1 MEQKRKETWFGEQIS
16 SSARRQLS
24 MATDS
29 AMLEISKIRRRYA
42 DFVYSMEQMEENYWH
57 GQQSADEIITDTIDL
72 LGELYGENDLV
83 RLVNDA
89 KRIAKLRLIG
99 NGLSEADQAFL
110 ENA

>member
-1 MEQKRKETWFGEQIS
+1 
-16 SSARRQLS
+16 
-24 MATDS
+24 
-29 AMLEISKIRRRYA
+29 
-42 DFVYSMEQMEENYWH
+42 
-57 GQQSADEIITDTIDL
+57 
-72 LGELYGENDLV
+72 LYGENDLV